1 MPGTFFVPVPYFFF
15 FLRETTVRLLRF
27 LCEQGELAAKGPD
40 YLAPT
45 RCQGSS
51 SRVGVACRDVE
62 MGVVAVVGSAIKV
75 VALDCSFIDFFTRV
89 DFYGFL
95 LPG

>member
-1 MPGTFFVPVPYFFF
+1 MPGTVFVPVFFS
-15 FLRETTVRLLRF
+15 ETTVCLLRF
-27 LCEQGELAAKGPD
+27 LCERGQPAKGAD
-40 YLAPT
+40 YLAPSRAV
-45 RCQGSS
+45 RCVALPGV
-51 SRVGVACRDVE
+51 SRCGKVPVAGCRVKA
-62 MGVVAVVGSAIKV
+62 GAGNAIKV